1 LPVLEGEKIVG
12 LIDEYDV
19 LMAVVHG
26 ESHFKDPVRKHM
38 STRLETVAPSA
49 SLDDVLRILGNEH
62 VPIVAER
69 GRFHGLITRIDLL
82 NSMRRKLQ

>member
-1 LPVLEGEKIVG
+1 MLEGEKIVG

-19 LMAVVHG
+19 LMAVVRG